1 MATEFGKLNFAVGFN
16 RTSAFPLDANSYFEN
31 YADALAAAS
40 GAAEV
45 GSSDSAYYIGQILIV
60 NDKSETDNKGLGLYQ
75 ITASKTLVKFGQAS
89 SADEIGER
97 VSALENQ
104 ITTINGKLILA
115 TAEKDGFMSKEDF
128 SKLAGVE
135 SGAQANIIESVK
147 VDGTA
152 LEVSDKSV
160 NLDLASRLT
169 DYAKTTD
176 VNTSL
181 AGKADKTT
189 VENLSSK
196 VTTNETNIANI
207 TSQLAGLTGAM
218 HFIGTSTTDP
228 AEGATVSGVEAF
240 ASGDVCLYGNKE
252 YVFNGTSW
260 IELGDEGSYLTKTEA
275 SSTYITATKAAK
287 DIATAKSEA
296 ITAAGNE
303 ADLKIATALTNYTTT
318 EDLNAALDTKADKT
332 TVTGL
337 DTRIKALEAVG
348 AEANYVKSV
357 DETQLAVSEA
367 GKLSITAVD
376 QSKVTGL
383 ADALNSKVDKVEGYT
398 LLSPT
403 DKTKLDALVI
413 GESGIEISGKVNASN
428 VQGLGDWVTTNRDTV
443 AGLFSSTDADKL
455 SAIAEGAEVNKID
468 SIKVNGVALTIQD
481 KSVNIPTATTAASG
495 VVLSSAAEN
504 KVSVAADGSMEVNNI
519 NVNKLV
525 QSEDDILILNGGN
538 AS

>member
-89 SADEIGER
+89 SADELVGRIS
-97 VSALENQ
+97 VLESQ

-128 SKLAGVE
+128 SKLAGIDA
-135 SGAQANIIESVK
+135 GAQVNIIETVK

-152 LEVSDKSV
+152 LDVSDKSV
-160 NLDLASRLT
+160 NID
-169 DYAKTTD
+169 
-176 VNTSL
+176 L

-189 VENLSSK
+189 VDNLSSK
-196 VTTNETNIANI
+196 VTTNEQNIANI
-207 TSQLAGLTGAM
+207 TSQLSGLTGAM
-218 HFIGTSTTDP
+218 HFVGTSTTDP
-228 AEGATVSGVEAF
+228 AEGATISGVETF
-240 ASGDVCLYGNKE
+240 ASGDVCLYETKE

-275 SSTYITATKAAK
+275 SSTYITATQAAS
-287 DIATAKSEA
+287 DIASAKSEA
-296 ITAAGNE
+296 ITEAGN
-303 ADLKIATALTNYTTT
+303 AANTKIATALTNYTTT
-318 EDLNAALDTKADKT
+318 ADLNTALDKKADKT

-337 DTRIKALEAVG
+337 DTRIAALEAVG

-383 ADALNSKVDKVEGYT
+383 AKALGGKVDKVEGYT

-403 DKTKLDALVI
+403 DKTKLDTLVI
-413 GESGIEISGKVNASN
+413 GESGVEISGKVNASN
-428 VQGLGDWVTTNRDTV
+428 VQGLDDWITTNRDSV
-443 AGLFSSTDADKL
+443 AGLFNTESATKLEGIEAGAQVNDLEVVKIAGTVLPISDK
-455 SAIAEGAEVNKID
+455 AVD
-468 SIKVNGVALTIQD
+468 
-481 KSVNIPTATTAASG
+481 IPIATTEALG
-495 VVLSSAAEN
+495 VVMSSAAEN
-504 KVSVAADGSMEVNNI
+504 KVSVGADGTMEINSV
-519 NVNKLV
+519 NVNKLT
-525 QSEDDILILNGGN
+525 QTDGDYLILNGG
-538 AS
+538 SSTT